1 MEYAFSAMRGLT
13 KKDVKVIFN
22 IANDPNN
29 VKTIQSADV
38 IIYPNGVVRIN
49 DLKDMQEIISSINNV
64 TIFSK

>member
-1 MEYAFSAMRGLT
+1 MRGLT

>member
-1 MEYAFSAMRGLT
+1 MEYAFFSYEGLT

-29 VKTIQSADV
+29 IKTIQSANV

-49 DLKDMQEIISSINNV
+49 DLKDRQEIISSINNV